1 MVTSLGG
8 RIDLKVFALANGCHD
23 QRHHKKVSSWQG
35 VKEKKRATCVTDVI
49 IKQKMQ
55 LYETGNRI
63 SAILQV
69 FYSDVEQN
77 NYSGFMATIKLLNFK
92 HIIKPVSNG
101 FNNASL
107 RYTPNFSCILM

>member
-1 MVTSLGG
+1 
-8 RIDLKVFALANGCHD
+8 
-23 QRHHKKVSSWQG
+23 
-35 VKEKKRATCVTDVI
+35 
-49 IKQKMQ
+49 MQ

-69 FYSDVEQN
+69 FYGDVEQN
-77 NYSGFMATIKLLNFK
+77 NYSGFMTTIKLLNFK

-107 RYTPNFSCILM
+107 RYTPNFSRILMRLLIFTSLFVCLEE